1 MTNRLSDLLI
11 WMEAGKGGENSGR
24 ADQSGKQS
32 WRDALREERTGLQL
46 RGNRFQDVPPFDL
59 FLSASD
65 KLGQTGEEEE
75 RGDEKKEVKKRGTD
89 PFSRGFS

>member
-1 MTNRLSDLLI
+1 
-11 WMEAGKGGENSGR
+11 MEAGKGGENIGR

-32 WRDALREERTGLQL
+32 WRDAVRGRNGNGPQP

-59 FLSASD
+59 FLSAAD

-75 RGDEKKEVKKRGTD
+75 RGDGK
-89 PFSRGFS
+89 

>member
-1 MTNRLSDLLI
+1 
-11 WMEAGKGGENSGR
+11 MEAGKGGENIQR

-32 WRDALREERTGLQL
+32 WRHTVSGRNGPQP

-59 FLSASD
+59 FLSAAD

-75 RGDEKKEVKKRGTD
+75 RGDGKKEGEKRERISSVEALVKEEEKNCI
-89 PFSRGFS
+89 S